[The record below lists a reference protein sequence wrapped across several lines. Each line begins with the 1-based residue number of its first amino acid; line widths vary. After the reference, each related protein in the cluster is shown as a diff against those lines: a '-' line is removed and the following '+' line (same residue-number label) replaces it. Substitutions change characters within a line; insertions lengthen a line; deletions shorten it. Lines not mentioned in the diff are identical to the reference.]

1 MPHTLYHELRRILD
15 GDLTPGLIY
24 RVLGSQAGLPLWKLV
39 QQQQPDPEKAT
50 LIVPW
55 WAVRWDDTLSP

>member
-24 RVLGSQAGLPLWKLV
+24 GVMGSQAGLPLRKLV
-39 QQQQPDPEKAT
+39 QQQPGPEKAT